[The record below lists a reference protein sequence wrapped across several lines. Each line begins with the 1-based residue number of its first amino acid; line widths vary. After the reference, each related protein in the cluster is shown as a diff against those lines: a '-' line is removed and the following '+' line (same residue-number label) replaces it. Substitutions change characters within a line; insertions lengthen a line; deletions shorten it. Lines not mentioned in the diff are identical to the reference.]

1 MRRAGTSQGKGM
13 GARLAGWLAVL
24 PFLLLSL
31 VMPGTMLARDAL
43 GGVTVVLCAE
53 GGMAEMVMAAD
64 GSLGPPRQLPPG
76 HACDWAPHGLPLMP
90 GPVVVAPP
98 PHLAV
103 AMPVTPAPV
112 TVPARPARVPPPVAR
127 GPPPLV

>member
-1 MRRAGTSQGKGM
+1 MGRGTE
-13 GARLAGWLAVL
+13 ARLAGWLAVL

-64 GSLGPPRQLPPG
+64 GSLGPARQLPPG
-76 HACDWAPHGLPLMP
+76 HACDWAPHGQPLMSVP
-90 GPVVVAPP
+90 TLGAPP
-98 PHLAV
+98 PHLAA
-103 AMPVTPAPV
+103 AMAVIPVPV